1 MYFVLCFCLFFSFS
15 LTDMVIINYHYI
27 QRSFLKILLFYFGV
41 LEKVNRFMSW
51 YSYIWTVMAHVI
63 FFHSNE
69 QRSLINNIKEEI
81 LNFRNDCKCMLKE
94 DGEPRGDEITSQ
106 ETQQLLQEL
115 KMKEEQLNELKLE
128 RSSLEKKVCDL
139 SDRLAELNHAHEAT
153 VVMERAEVYK
163 VTNENK
169 TLANELH
176 ALQQAANEMS
186 SKLKTLEIKL
196 NTQTKIAN
204 VLSEE
209 LDAAKALIKQHQADV
224 CSQSKTIE
232 SSMTEADHLRQEL
245 SICQLSHVKKEA
257 ECEKMVELSHEK
269 SRQISDLEQEVS
281 QTRANLCQ
289 LEELYSQLKYESDAQ
304 AQEYQSLLSRY
315 EAQKFVVAQIKS
327 NSELLED
334 LTALKHQQG
343 RIEEQEQDSRDDCW
357 KTLQDKLIQMLSK
370 LNQHEEVLN
379 IIRTIVENEI
389 TKARDE
395 AERRINA
402 MEKDLAHKDA
412 KLEIKAQEISK

>member
-1 MYFVLCFCLFFSFS
+1 MRLY
-15 LTDMVIINYHYI
+15 T
-27 QRSFLKILLFYFGV
+27 
-41 LEKVNRFMSW
+41 
-51 YSYIWTVMAHVI
+51 YIWTVMAHVI
-63 FFHSNE
+63 SFIPNV

-81 LNFRNDCKCMLKE
+81 LNFRNNCKCMLKE
-94 DGEPRGDEITSQ
+94 DSEPRGEEMTSQ

-115 KMKEEQLNELKLE
+115 KIKEEQLNELKFE
-128 RSSLEKKVCDL
+128 RCSLEKKVCDL
-139 SDRLAELNHAHEAT
+139 SDRLAELTHAHEAT

-196 NTQTKIAN
+196 NTRTKIAN
-204 VLSEE
+204 ELSEE

-224 CSQSKTIE
+224 CSQSKTTE
-232 SSMTEADHLRQEL
+232 SIMTEADHLRQEL

-257 ECEKMVELSHEK
+257 ECEKMVGLSHEK
-269 SRQISDLEQEVS
+269 SRHISDLEQEVS

-289 LEELYSQLKYESDAQ
+289 LEELYSQLKYERDAQ

-327 NSELLED
+327 NSGLLEE

-343 RIEEQEQDSRDDCW
+343 RIEEQEQDDCW

-379 IIRTIVENEI
+379 IVRMIVENEI

-395 AERRINA
+395 AARRITA

-412 KLEIKAQEISK
+412 KLETKAKEISK